1 MTQIEFIDQLNTCLT
16 GKISAGTVQEN
27 LTYYQQ
33 YFAEQL
39 AKGMS
44 EEFVCASLGSPQLI
58 AKGILEAEKFQSST
72 DSEYDQAVNEEKDFR
87 SILGKWFQRTGKLRL
102 PSWLIW
108 IFSLMIFFLVT
119 NIVLTVFSVLAPL
132 ILPVCIVLFV
142 FHIFKNIF

>member
-16 GKISAGTVQEN
+16 GKVSAGTAQEYIA
-27 LTYYQQ
+27 YYKQ
-33 YFAEQL
+33 YFAEQVSR
-39 AKGMS
+39 GMS
-44 EEFVCASLGSPQLI
+44 EEAVCASLGSPQLI

-72 DSEYDQAVNEEKDFR
+72 ESDYDQEVDGEKDFR
-87 SILGKWFQRTGKLRL
+87 SRLEKWFQRTGKLRL

-108 IFSLMIFFLVT
+108 IFSLMIFFFVI

>member
-27 LTYYQQ
+27 LAYYKQ
-33 YFAEQL
+33 YFAEQM
-39 AKGMS
+39 AKGMG
-44 EEFVCASLGSPQLI
+44 EDAICASLGSPQLI

-72 DSEYDQAVNEEKDFR
+72 ESDYDQEVDGEKDFR
-87 SILGKWFQRTGKLRL
+87 SRLEKWFQRTGKLRL

-108 IFSLMIFFLVT
+108 IFSLMIFFFVI

>member
-1 MTQIEFIDQLNTCLT
+1 MTQIEFIDQLNTSLT

-27 LTYYQQ
+27 LMYYKQ
-33 YFAEQL
+33 YFAEQM
-39 AKGMS
+39 ANGVS
-44 EEFVCASLGSPQLI
+44 EDAVCASLGSPQLI
-58 AKGILEAEKFQSST
+58 AKGILEAEKFQNST
-72 DSEYDQAVNEEKDFR
+72 DSDYDQEVNEEKDFR
-87 SILGKWFQRTGKLRL
+87 SRLERVLQRTGKLRL

-108 IFSLMIFFLVT
+108 IFSLMIFFFVT